1 MSFQLTPKL
10 MTLDDLDDRGIS
22 QIGGGGQGQ
31 QQLNE

>member
-22 QIGGGGQGQ
+22 QIGGGQGQ